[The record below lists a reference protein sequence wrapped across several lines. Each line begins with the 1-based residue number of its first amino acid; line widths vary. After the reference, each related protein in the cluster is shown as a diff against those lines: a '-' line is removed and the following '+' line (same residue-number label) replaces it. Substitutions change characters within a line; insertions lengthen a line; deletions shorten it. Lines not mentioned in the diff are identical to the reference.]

1 VVLILLFS
9 SGAVYESFQLSSL
22 NAPEV
27 WIHLRTGVW
36 MLDNHAIPRT
46 GLFSQYPNLRWD
58 DSTWGFD
65 LLLGLSY
72 RIFGLRALPLLL
84 MTLRVAVAAVTFLL
98 ARSGRTGF
106 WPAVALS
113 AIALYVITG
122 LQPLP
127 YVFSILF
134 LTVELGLLLTSRN
147 SGAARGLYWLPLLF
161 LLWANV
167 HIQFVVGLVLLALF
181 VIASLVE
188 HWSRTMEVPWL
199 SSRVLPPPLPQVI
212 AIAALS
218 LIATFM
224 TPYGYRLFAAFFR
237 TCYSDIGFE
246 HFAEMSAMSF
256 RRPQDYVL
264 MLLAMMAFLALGRQ
278 RSLELFELLVLFGG
292 TVVAF
297 RIQRDGWIV
306 VLAAVAVLSRSSLL
320 ERDERES
327 RLTAGSAW
335 EWRAAA
341 AVTAIVLSI
350 AAIRLPDRVALM
362 SRTSQNFPVKACDY
376 IATNK
381 LPGPVFNEYSY
392 GSFLTWYLPAYPV
405 VVDSRV
411 DLYSGSV
418 LSEYF
423 DVVGGK
429 ERLDSHP
436 MIARAGT
443 LLLARNSAISKALT
457 HLPVLR
463 AQYRLVYS
471 DQFADVFIP
480 QSQNQDR

>member
-1 VVLILLFS
+1 
-9 SGAVYESFQLSSL
+9 
-22 NAPEV
+22 
-27 WIHLRTGVW
+27 
-36 MLDNHAIPRT
+36 
-46 GLFSQYPNLRWD
+46 
-58 DSTWGFD
+58 
-65 LLLGLSY
+65 
-72 RIFGLRALPLLL
+72 
-84 MTLRVAVAAVTFLL
+84 MTLKVAVAAVTFLL
-98 ARSGRTGF
+98 ARSGRAAF

-113 AIALYVITG
+113 AIAQYVIPG

-127 YVFSILF
+127 YVLSVVF
-134 LTVELGLLLTSRN
+134 LAVESGLLLTSRN
-147 SGAARGLYWLPLLF
+147 SGSARGLYWLPFLF
-161 LLWANV
+161 VVWANV
-167 HIQFVVGLVLLALF
+167 HIQFVVGLILLALF
-181 VIASLVE
+181 VISSFVE
-188 HWSRTMEVPWL
+188 HWLRTMEVPWL
-199 SSRVLPPPLPQVI
+199 SSRILPLPLAQVI

-218 LIATFM
+218 LVATFV

-264 MLLAMMAFLALGRQ
+264 MLLVMAAFLALGRR
-278 RSLELFELLVLFGG
+278 RSLELFELLILLGG

-306 VLAAVAVLSRSSLL
+306 VLAAIAVLSRSSLL
-320 ERDERES
+320 ERDKREL
-327 RLTAGSAW
+327 RLAREALW
-335 EWRAAA
+335 QWRAAA

-376 IATNK
+376 IVTNK
-381 LPGPVFNEYSY
+381 LLGPVFNEYSY
-392 GSFLTWYLPAYPV
+392 GSFLTWYLPAFPV

-411 DLYSGSV
+411 DLYSGPV

-436 MIARAGT
+436 MIAGAGT
-443 LLLARNSAISKALT
+443 LLLARNSAMSKALT
-457 HLPVLR
+457 YLPVLR
-463 AQYRLVYS
+463 GQYRLVYS